1 MKNRNK
7 LFTLAEIADLLR
19 VNKITVYRMA
29 KKGAIPALKVGRQ
42 WRFEKKLIQNWLQ
55 SQQGQFQI
63 KKEGE

>member
-7 LFTLAEIADLLR
+7 MFTIQELADLLR
-19 VNKITVYRMA
+19 VNKITIYRMA

-42 WRFEKKLIQNWLQ
+42 WRFEKKLIQRWLQ
-55 SQQGQFQI
+55 SQQGQFKI